1 MPSCQVEN
9 KNCSFL
15 FTLGRKSERQR
26 EQLWTHEGR
35 QRCNLMCDTGQH
47 TLCFGV
53 CISKRKQCSNNSKK
67 ILPSKCLLILLAP
80 FRISYFS
87 NLSTRT
93 LHYGT
98 VLQKEVLL
106 PFPLWPPQASFP
118 FQGWCKGSSR
128 VFAGCEAVDRGCLTF
143 ASKSLLKQLVKS
155 SSVVRAKQ
163 KVALRIIHPHYLGS
177 CENAAQALCENIF

>member
-118 FQGWCKGSSR
+118 SQGWCKGSSR
-128 VFAGCEAVDRGCLTF
+128 VFAGCEAVGRGCLT
-143 ASKSLLKQLVKS
+143 
-155 SSVVRAKQ
+155 
-163 KVALRIIHPHYLGS
+163 YL
-177 CENAAQALCENIF
+177 CL